1 MINQTNAFPPDYL
14 FYGIVIGMLI
24 IFIGFLVLFI
34 GVFSGTKNKGNVEA
48 GGVIIIGPIPIV
60 FGSSKNISLLM
71 LVLAIVLT
79 VVVLI
84 TYIVMLKGWL

>member
-1 MINQTNAFPPDYL
+1 MNQTSIFQPDYL
-14 FYGIVIGMLI
+14 FYGLVIGIVI

-34 GVFSGTKNKGNVEA
+34 GMFSSTRKEGNVEA

-79 VVVLI
+79 IIVLI
-84 TYIVMLKGWL
+84 TYIIGLKGWS

>member
-1 MINQTNAFPPDYL
+1 M
-14 FYGIVIGMLI
+14 
-24 IFIGFLVLFI
+24 
-34 GVFSGTKNKGNVEA
+34 FSSTRKEGNVEA

-79 VVVLI
+79 IIVLI
-84 TYIVMLKGWL
+84 TYIIGLKGWS